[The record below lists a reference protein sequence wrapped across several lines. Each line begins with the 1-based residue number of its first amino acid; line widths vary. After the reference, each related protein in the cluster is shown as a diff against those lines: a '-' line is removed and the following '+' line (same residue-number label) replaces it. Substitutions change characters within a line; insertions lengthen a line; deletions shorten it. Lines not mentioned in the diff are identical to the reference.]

1 MARSLRSGSRLAST
15 AGTRIVGMMMDI
27 IPAAGGGIRIMPIRH
42 ASLQIEYANTVIH
55 IDPWGHGDY
64 ARAKP
69 ADLVLVT
76 DLHSDHLDTDQI
88 ARIRRAGAPVV
99 MPAAVRDAAGDSV
112 PAPIVVMANGD
123 TRTVAGVGIEAVPMY
138 NLVRGP
144 KPGEVYHPKGR
155 GNGYVMTLGGQRLYV
170 AGDTENIPETRA
182 LGTIDVAFMPM
193 NLPYTM
199 TPAEAAE
206 CVKAFRPRIV
216 YPYHYLG
223 QNVGEFVEALRGQ
236 QIDVRFGAW
245 YPADPSG
252 D

>member
-1 MARSLRSGSRLAST
+1 MR
-15 AGTRIVGMMMDI
+15 MDI
-27 IPAAGGGIRIMPIRH
+27 FASAGADIRIMPIRH
-42 ASLQIEYANTVIH
+42 ASLQIEYAGTVIH
-55 IDPWGHGDY
+55 IDPWRQGDY

-76 DLHSDHLDTDQI
+76 DIHSDHLDTDQI
-88 ARIRRAGAPVV
+88 ARIRRSGAPIVI
-99 MPAAVRDAAGDSV
+99 PAAVRDAAGDNL

-123 TRTVAGVGIEAVPMY
+123 TQTVAGVGIEAVPMY

-144 KPGEVYHPKGR
+144 RPGEVYHPKGR
-155 GNGYVMTLGGQRLYV
+155 GNGYVLTLGGRRLYV
-170 AGDTENIPETRA
+170 AGDTENIPEARS
-182 LGTIDVAFMPM
+182 LRDIDVAFVPM

-206 CVKAFRPRIV
+206 CVKAFRPLVV

-236 QIDVRFGAW
+236 PIDVHFGAW
-245 YPADPSG
+245 YPAEASG
-252 D
+252 V